1 MWFQLKNS
9 KQFPW
14 AILRTGDVH
23 MDETETNSS
32 IISQHFILE
41 HFYNLEDKERNDL
54 WAGLE

>member
-41 HFYNLEDKERNDL
+41 HFYNL
-54 WAGLE
+54 